1 MELFD
6 KELQAA
12 HFQLLSEST
21 NSQLA
26 MVSIQNIAK
35 YVHLLFALAT
45 NCSQLSLLISW
56 LVKYDSRYSVLRF
69 CDSFYA
75 EQPLSVFDS
84 SIRPPT
90 KHCPLCLAQRHS
102 CELARLAKED
112 SVFSGESTAG
122 SPLYHLHHLLF
133 VIHTSRHK
141 TTDTTREYLIIA
153 RAVRYSNPSCW
164 NFCHKLFNAAVISWF
179 TVSYWWGNNQSQQS
193 VCRIPSSP
201 SILASTILNQ

>member
-90 KHCPLCLAQRHS
+90 EHCPLCLAQRHS
-102 CELARLAKED
+102 CELCSASHRGQC
-112 SVFSGESTAG
+112 VFWGKYGWQS
-122 SPLYHLHHLLF
+122 
-133 VIHTSRHK
+133 
-141 TTDTTREYLIIA
+141 
-153 RAVRYSNPSCW
+153 
-164 NFCHKLFNAAVISWF
+164 
-179 TVSYWWGNNQSQQS
+179 TVSPQSLAVCHTHQPPQNHRHNQRISHYCACSQIQ
-193 VCRIPSSP
+193 
-201 SILASTILNQ
+201 